1 MKWRNRG
8 KEALTLRA
16 AETYT
21 SARVTTGRQDPAH
34 SARFTALRA
43 LWTADRWLPFSFPAH
58 TDRHTHTHTHIKY
71 TSPQTILAV
80 YDLVHMRLNSFNLKK
95 DFCL

>member
-21 SARVTTGRQDPAH
+21 SAKVTTGRHDPAH
-34 SARFTALRA
+34 STRFTALRA
-43 LWTADRWLPFSFPAH
+43 LWMADRWLPFSLPAH
-58 TDRHTHTHTHIKY
+58 THAHTLKY

-80 YDLVHMRLNSFNLKK
+80 YDLVHMRLK
-95 DFCL
+95 